1 MDLKII
7 EQTFKPSYFL
17 QNKLA
22 DPEQLDQTILELKI
36 FLANSKNVL
45 AFFSNEGVVI
55 GA

>member
-22 DPEQLDQTILELKI
+22 DPEQLDQIILVMKI
-36 FLANSKNVL
+36 LFSK
-45 AFFSNEGVVI
+45 F
-55 GA
+55 